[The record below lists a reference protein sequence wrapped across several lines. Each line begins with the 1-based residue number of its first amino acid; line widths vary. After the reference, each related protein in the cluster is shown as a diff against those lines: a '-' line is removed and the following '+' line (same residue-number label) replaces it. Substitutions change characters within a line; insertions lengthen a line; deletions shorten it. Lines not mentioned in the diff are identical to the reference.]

1 LSAGLNWYRALRA
14 GTPRADRVCVP
25 VRVIW
30 GDRDAFLDCGLA
42 EAGAALCESSEVFH
56 LPWATHWLQHEDPT
70 EVNRLLLDFLA

>member
-1 LSAGLNWYRALRA
+1 M
-14 GTPRADRVCVP
+14 
-25 VRVIW
+25 IW

-56 LPWATHWLQHEDPT
+56 LPWATHWVQHEDPT